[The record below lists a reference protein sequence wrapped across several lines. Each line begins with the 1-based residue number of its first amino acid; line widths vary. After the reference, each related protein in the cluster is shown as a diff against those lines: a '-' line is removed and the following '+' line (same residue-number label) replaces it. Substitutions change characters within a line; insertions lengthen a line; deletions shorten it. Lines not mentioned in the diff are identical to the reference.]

1 MGLKRNSVLLNRKFN
16 EYLVPAILS
25 AMSILLASVIDGV
38 IVSDLISPDALAA
51 VYLSDPV
58 ILFLQAVF
66 FLFGIGG
73 LISIS
78 RALGN
83 RDTRKANTLFT
94 LAVAGSVAAAILVT
108 VFGVLFTDNIV
119 SIICNEEKLTD
130 MVRDYVLY
138 SFIGCSLIII
148 VPTFSFLMRVDG
160 QPKLAS
166 AILITSN
173 AINLLMD
180 IVYIKVFDTGIK
192 GAALATVTG
201 YGVGIVFVIF
211 YLFFSK
217 KRSLHFVLIGIKELK
232 LLGELCASGISS
244 VLNTVMLFVKSIL
257 LNRIVISTASVEGI
271 SAFSVCNL
279 LLTFISMFVSGGADT
294 MTPIVSMLSGDRDF
308 TGIKMTMKRTFIFVL
323 GCCFAVI
330 AFICLFPETVLGFFS
345 FDSPEKLDAGI
356 PAVRIFSLSLIG
368 MSISYIMMNY
378 FQSTKHK
385 PLSIMISLMRG
396 LVITVP
402 LALLMGKAFG
412 AVGIWWSIFISEM
425 VTAAAVFAVSF
436 VISRRRSDK
445 YSGILL
451 FEKAAENGAECD
463 VSLEAEAVQAVD
475 VSERIS
481 QFCLENSVAEK
492 KAHYAGLLAEETVEH
507 IRRFNKGKK
516 PPRIDL
522 FCKVLPDKLILTVR
536 DNGALFD
543 PAKTDEDT
551 EEFSNLK
558 MINSVAEKVEYSRVI
573 GLNNMLVELGR

>member
-1 MGLKRNSVLLNRKFN
+1 MTLKRNSVLLNRKFN

-58 ILFLQAVF
+58 ILFFQAVF
-66 FLFGIGG
+66 FLFGVGG

-83 RDTRKANTLFT
+83 RETRKANTLFT
-94 LAVAGSVAAAILVT
+94 LAVAGSVISAILIT
-108 VFGVLFTDNIV
+108 VLGVLFTDNIV
-119 SIICNEEKLTD
+119 SVICNEEKLTD

-138 SFIGCSLIII
+138 SFFGCSLIII

-160 QPKLAS
+160 LPKLAS

-173 AINLLMD
+173 AVNLIMD
-180 IVYIKVFDTGIK
+180 IVYIKVFDSGIK

-211 YLFFSK
+211 YIFFSK
-217 KRSLHFVLIGIKELK
+217 KRTLRFVLAGIKDLK
-232 LLGELCASGISS
+232 LFAELCASGISS
-244 VLNTVMLFVKSIL
+244 VLNTVLLFVKSIL

-294 MTPIVSMLSGDRDF
+294 MTPIVSMLSGDRDHR
-308 TGIKMTMKRTFIFVL
+308 GIKMTMKRTYIFVL
-323 GCCFAVI
+323 SSCIAVI
-330 AFICLFPETVLGFFS
+330 AFICLFPGTVLGFFS
-345 FDSPEKLDAGI
+345 FDTPEKLDAGI
-356 PAVRIFSLSLIG
+356 PAVRIFSMSLLG

-378 FQSTKHK
+378 FQATKHK

-425 VTAAAVFAVSF
+425 ITAVSVFAVSF
-436 VISRRRSDK
+436 VISRLKSDK

-451 FEKAAENGAECD
+451 LEKAEENGAEYD
-463 VSLEAEAVQAVD
+463 VSLEAEAVQAVS
-475 VSERIS
+475 VSESIS
-481 QFCLENSVAEK
+481 RFCLDNSVAEK
-492 KAHYAGLLAEETVEH
+492 KARYAGLLAEEAVEH
-507 IRRFNKGKK
+507 IRRFNQGKK

-543 PAKTDEDT
+543 PANTDEDT

-558 MINSVAEKVEYSRVI
+558 MINSVAENVEYSRVI